1 MQSKLE
7 QLKKIARRTTREER
21 RLSALR
27 MYERSG
33 LDLDDVT
40 KMAGAVG
47 LEVDDLLLMHPA
59 TIGIQ
64 KPRRIKGLPGRKA
77 TTAELGFFAAER
89 RERGLTWQEILVE
102 WRALFPKDKRVTH
115 KHIIR
120 EAYRRHYG
128 DKAGKK
134 KTISH

>member
-7 QLKKIARRTTREER
+7 QLKKNARRITKEEQK
-21 RLSALR
+21 LSALR

-40 KMAGAVG
+40 TMANAVG
-47 LEVDDLLLMHPA
+47 LEVDDLLLMYPA
-59 TIGIQ
+59 TAGIQ
-64 KPRRIKGLPGRKA
+64 KPRRIKGLPGRRA

-102 WRALFPKDKRVTH
+102 WRTLFPKDMRVKH
-115 KHIIR
+115 KDIIR

-128 DKAGKK
+128 DKAENNFR
-134 KTISH
+134 IRE

>member
-7 QLKKIARRTTREER
+7 QLKKQGRRITNEER
-21 RLSALR
+21 KLSALR
-27 MYERSG
+27 MYERNG

-40 KMAGAVG
+40 KMADVVG
-47 LEVDDLLLMHPA
+47 LEVDDLLLMPPA
-59 TIGIQ
+59 TVGVP
-64 KPRRIKGLPGRKA
+64 KPRRVIGLPGRKV

-102 WRALFPKDKRVTH
+102 WRALFPKDKRITD
-115 KHIIR
+115 KNIIR

-134 KTISH
+134 KAISN

>member
-7 QLKKIARRTTREER
+7 QLKKMARRITKEEQK
-21 RLSALR
+21 LSALR
-27 MYERSG
+27 MYERNG
-33 LDLDDVT
+33 LDDVT
-40 KMAGAVG
+40 KMADVVG

-59 TIGIQ
+59 TAGIP
-64 KPRRIKGLPGRKA
+64 KPCRVKGLPGRKA

-89 RERGLTWQEILVE
+89 RERGLTWQQIFVE
-102 WRALFPKDKRVTH
+102 WRALFRKDERVTH
-115 KHIIR
+115 KNIIR

-134 KTISH
+134 KSSSN